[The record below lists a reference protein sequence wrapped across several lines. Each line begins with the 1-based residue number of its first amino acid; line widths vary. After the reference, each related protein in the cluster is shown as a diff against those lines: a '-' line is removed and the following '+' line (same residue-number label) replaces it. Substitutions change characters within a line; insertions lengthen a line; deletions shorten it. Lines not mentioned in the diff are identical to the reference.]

1 MQLQTNEFAGSISK
15 SGIANILI
23 TALHEKQAASVAPD
37 DFTDLDAS
45 QISDIAANAAGFYR
59 RERSWMA
66 VEHLCALAL
75 EQALELVSR
84 RDEAIAS
91 N

>member
-1 MQLQTNEFAGSISK
+1 MQLQTNEFVGSISK
-15 SGIANILI
+15 SGISNILI

-37 DFTDLDAS
+37 DFSDLDAT

-75 EQALELVSR
+75 AQALEV
-84 RDEAIAS
+84 DTVQAGAAAH
-91 N
+91 